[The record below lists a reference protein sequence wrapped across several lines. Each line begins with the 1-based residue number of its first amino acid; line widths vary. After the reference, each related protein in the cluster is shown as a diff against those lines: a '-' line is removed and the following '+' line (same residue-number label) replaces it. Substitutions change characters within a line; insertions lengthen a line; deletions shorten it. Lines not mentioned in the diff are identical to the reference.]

1 MSGGCCEHS
10 RTVQKYMIYQI
21 QHTTAPIVYHIGAGN
36 DRQSKGDIMKKAENT
51 ALRVA
56 LYIRVSGEE
65 QKIKGLSLEAQQ
77 ERLEAYARER
87 GWVIVGV
94 FVDAAKTARKNIHKR
109 TEFLRMMDLV
119 KRDGVDLL
127 LFCRLDRWFRS
138 VADYYK
144 VMEVLEAHAC
154 GWKTIDDGEG
164 YDTTTASGRLYINL
178 RLSIAQN
185 EADLDGERI
194 AVVFD
199 SKINHGTV
207 VSGSCPFWL
216 RVNDQKRF
224 EVIPEKAA
232 ILQDAFNH
240 FEATISQRAT
250 VKYIRETYG
259 VNWCDATFR
268 RMLRDKLAIGVYDK
282 NGRYNENFCE
292 AVISP
297 AQFERVQKL
306 LGNNA
311 KSTPT
316 GRVFLFTSLLV
327 CEECR
332 HKLVGAFTKGYYY
345 YRCNQYFQRGRCSHN
360 KFIREDV
367 VEKWLFDH
375 LGEELEKYRLAWE
388 VQEEKRRKAAASVD
402 RAAVRRKL
410 SRLKDL
416 YVNDL
421 IDIEEYKRDYDKYN
435 AMLEEK
441 PEPAADQRPD
451 FAAIENL
458 LSQDFKTIYDGLER
472 EEKRT
477 LWRSVISEIRMD
489 NDQHVTGISFL

>member
-1 MSGGCCEHS
+1 
-10 RTVQKYMIYQI
+10 MI
-21 QHTTAPIVYHIGAGN
+21 
-36 DRQSKGDIMKKAENT
+36 KKVENS

-65 QKIKGLSLEAQQ
+65 QKIKGLSLEAQR
-77 ERLEAYARER
+77 ERLEEYARKN
-87 GWVIVGV
+87 GWVIVGT
-94 FVDAAKTARKNIHKR
+94 FIDAAKTARKNIHKR

-144 VMEVLEAHAC
+144 VMEVLEAHGC

-199 SKINHGTV
+199 SKISHGTV

-240 FEATISQRAT
+240 FEATVSQRGT
-250 VKYIRETYG
+250 ITYIRETYG
-259 VNWCDATFR
+259 VNWCEATFR
-268 RMLRDKLAIGVYDK
+268 RMLRDKLAMGVYEK
-282 NGRYNENFCE
+282 NGRYNANFCE
-292 AVISP
+292 PVITP

-306 LGNNA
+306 LKNNA
-311 KSTPT
+311 RTTPA
-316 GRVFLFTSLLV
+316 GRVYLFTSLLT

-332 HKLVGAFTKGYYY
+332 HKMVGALTGNYYY
-345 YRCNQYFQRGRCSHN
+345 YRCNQHFQRGRCTH
-360 KFIREDV
+360 KKTTREDL

-375 LGEELEKYRLAWE
+375 LGEELEKYRLEWE
-388 VQEEKRRKAAASVD
+388 VKEEKRRKAAASID
-402 RAAVRRKL
+402 RAAIRRKL

-416 YVNDL
+416 YINEL
-421 IDIEEYKRDYDKYN
+421 IDIEEYKRDYGKYT

-441 PEPAADQRPD
+441 PEPAPDQQPD
-451 FAAIENL
+451 FEAIENL
-458 LSQDFKTIYDGLER
+458 LSQDFRAIYDSLER

-477 LWRSVISEIRMD
+477 LWRSVISEIRLN
-489 NDQHVTGISFL
+489 NDQQITGISFL

>member
-1 MSGGCCEHS
+1 
-10 RTVQKYMIYQI
+10 
-21 QHTTAPIVYHIGAGN
+21 
-36 DRQSKGDIMKKAENT
+36 MKKDAKSS

-77 ERLEAYARER
+77 ERLEEYARKN
-87 GWVIVGV
+87 GWVIVGT

-119 KRDGVDLL
+119 KQDGVDLL

-144 VMEVLEAHAC
+144 VMEVLEAHGC

-164 YDTTTASGRLYINL
+164 YDTTNASGRLYINL

-199 SKINHGTV
+199 SKISHGTV
-207 VSGSCPFWL
+207 VSGACPFWL

-224 EVIPEKAA
+224 EVVPEKAA

-240 FEATISQRAT
+240 FEATVSQRGT
-250 VKYIRETYG
+250 IKYIRETYG

-268 RMLRDKLAIGVYDK
+268 RMLRDKLAMGVYDK

-306 LGNNA
+306 LKNNA
-311 KSTPT
+311 RATPA
-316 GRVFLFTSLLV
+316 GRVYLFTSLLT

-332 HKLVGAFTKGYYY
+332 HKMVGTLTRNHYY
-345 YRCNQYFQRGRCSHN
+345 YRCNQHFQRGRCTH
-360 KFIREDV
+360 KKTTREDL

-375 LGEELEKYRLAWE
+375 LGEELRKYRLEWE
-388 VQEEKRRKAAASVD
+388 VKEEKRLKAAASID
-402 RAAVRRKL
+402 RAAIRRKL

-416 YVNDL
+416 YINDL
-421 IDIEEYKRDYDKYN
+421 IDIEEYKRDYSKYTS
-435 AMLEEK
+435 MLEEK
-441 PEPAADQRPD
+441 PEPSPDQRPD
-451 FAAIENL
+451 FEAIENI
-458 LSQDFKTIYDGLER
+458 LSQDFRVIYDGLER

-477 LWRSVISEIRMD
+477 LWRSVISEIRLN
-489 NDQHVTGISFL
+489 NDQQITGISFL